1 MNLLQEINDTL
12 TALLEERGLDART
25 LHTHVTSLPPDGSV
39 VEVEVSDP
47 NLAEELPLR
56 LGLDAERRRQLRVV
70 VLPRGGLPEG
80 FIAASSV
87 ADVRRHPSHPSELVT
102 QVVYGDL
109 VVPLKQ
115 EGDWFL
121 CRIDDGY
128 LGWIRSWHLVE
139 SSRAGQAEFMRR
151 SGHRVG
157 VNHSEALAE
166 PDPRSLPVTD
176 LVIGTPLVVEPGGRR
191 GWAAVELADGKRGFV
206 RRPHVEK
213 RPRQGT
219 IARAKLVA
227 TGLRFLGIPY
237 LWGGNTPKGFDCS
250 GLVQRIYRLH
260 GLVLPRDSD
269 MLSRFGPARGTR
281 DLDELF
287 PGDLLFFGR
296 VPQKITHV
304 GMVLPGRLFL
314 HAYGQVRVNSLDPGH
329 PLFEPSLAS
338 DWRGVHDPLGQAGY
352 SVSNGVGTPL
362 VSRFPRT

>member
-1 MNLLQEINDTL
+1 MNMLQKINDTL
-12 TALLEERGLDART
+12 AALLEERGVDART
-25 LHTHVTSLPPDGSV
+25 THTHVTSLPPDGSV

-47 NLAEELPLR
+47 DLADELPRR
-56 LGLDAERRRQLRVV
+56 LGLDAEPRRGLRVV
-70 VLPRGGLPEG
+70 VLPRAGLPEAM
-80 FIAASSV
+80 IAASSV
-87 ADVRRHPSHPSELVT
+87 ADVRRLPSHPSELVT
-102 QVVYGDL
+102 QVVYGDRVL
-109 VVPLKQ
+109 PLKQ
-115 EGDWFL
+115 EGEWFL

-139 SSRAGQAEFMRR
+139 APRAGYDEFMRR

-157 VNHSEALAE
+157 VNHSEALTE

-176 LVIGTPLVVEPGGRR
+176 LVIGTPLVAEPGGRR
-191 GWAAVELADGKRGFV
+191 GWAAVELPDGKRGFV
-206 RRPHVEK
+206 RGPHIEK

-219 IARAKLVA
+219 ISRTRLVA

-269 MLSRFGPARGTR
+269 MQSRFGPARRTR
-281 DLDELF
+281 DLDELL
-287 PGDLLFFGR
+287 PGDLLFFGK
-296 VPQKITHV
+296 VPQRITHV
-304 GMVLPGRLFL
+304 GMVLPDRLFL

-338 DWRGVHDPLGQAGY
+338 DWRGARDPLGQPGHP
-352 SVSNGVGTPL
+352 VLNGVGTPL
-362 VSRFPRT
+362 VTRFPK